1 MHFLFRWSSFLGIFA
16 QYLLKTY
23 VYFYALTLIKPW
35 AAIEINVTKNGQ
47 KYVENAGTKSI

>member
-23 VYFYALTLIKPW
+23 VYFYALTLIKPC